1 MICCFCCFVCFVCVV
16 CVVCI
21 VFIHTNNN
29 RHRKFFFLFF
39 LFFSFA
45 SFLCFFVFSF
55 FFHLPPRK
63 IIIRPYMSKFVP
75 SFSHLFLRFFYSFS
89 TVFLRPVYETIYVIL
104 CESPFLKKWLSRS
117 LQKLSILIINY
128 YFHINVALVLKMPS
142 PLGEGVT
149 VGDGWGVKYIYKF
162 S

>member
-1 MICCFCCFVCFVCVV
+1 MICCFSCFSCLVCI
-16 CVVCI
+16 VCI

-63 IIIRPYMSKFVP
+63 IIIRPYMPKFVP
-75 SFSHLFLRFFYSFS
+75 SFSHLFLRFFYAQS
-89 TVFLRPVYETIYVIL
+89 T
-104 CESPFLKKWLSRS
+104 SRFA
-117 LQKLSILIINY
+117 LPKNASI
-128 YFHINVALVLKMPS
+128 FRDPMPARRGFVS
-142 PLGEGVT
+142 VVRSRRVRARFAYPNSRRSKV
-149 VGDGWGVKYIYKF
+149 
-162 S
+162 